1 LSLLHIFLF
10 DKVLLNARFITI
22 NVIKLK
28 KLRNWWISD
37 TNEFPLQKKHK
48 KHKHKKHKRKKLLEE
63 SEGSQDLSFDDADS
77 SKPSL
82 KLKIKFGKE
91 TAGDKKCVS
100 INYSVWEAHFLCIV
114 IDILN
119 MNRTSSSCVL
129 SCSLQQLSIFIIIYH
144 SAVLCSVS

>member
-1 LSLLHIFLF
+1 MSLLHIFLF

>member
-1 LSLLHIFLF
+1 
-10 DKVLLNARFITI
+10 
-22 NVIKLK
+22 
-28 KLRNWWISD
+28 
-37 TNEFPLQKKHK
+37 LQKKHK

-114 IDILN
+114 IDILGI
-119 MNRTSSSCVL
+119 NRTSPCVL
-129 SCSLQQLSIFIIIYH
+129 CCSLKQLSIFIIIYH
-144 SAVLCSVS
+144 STILCSVS